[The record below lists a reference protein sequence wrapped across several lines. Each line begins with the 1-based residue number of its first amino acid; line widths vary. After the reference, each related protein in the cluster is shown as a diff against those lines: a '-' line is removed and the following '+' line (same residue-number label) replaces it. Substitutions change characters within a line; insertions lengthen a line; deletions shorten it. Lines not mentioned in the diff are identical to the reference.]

1 MNCKGCRWN
10 NDRQSIHYDDL
21 WRDGCKL
28 RRPPLTLLERHR
40 KEQRRRRAVVNAY
53 IDRQA
58 RKTGACLHC
67 PWHTTGSPCVLPR
80 CFRREPN
87 KREEESHDKET
98 V

>member
-10 NDRQSIHYDDL
+10 NGGVCENRQSIHYDDL

-67 PWHTTGSPCVLPR
+67 PWHTAGAACVLPR
-80 CFRREPN
+80 CFKPRGKE
-87 KREEESHDKET
+87 DK
-98 V
+98 